1 MHAKYCHKWSNNMR
15 SVIGIRNLLKRR
27 EERAVTIETLSALH
41 IPEFTY
47 VHEIEVQRGSE
58 DKSTT
63 SFGSVKNVLFGYL
76 VDGWRRLFKTMVV
89 GEMSCSPN
97 TAKTAGN

>member
-1 MHAKYCHKWSNNMR
+1 MR
-15 SVIGIRNLLKRR
+15 SLIGIRNLLKRS
-27 EERAVTIETLSALH
+27 EERAVTIETLSALN

-47 VHEIEVQRGSE
+47 VHKIEVQRGSE
-58 DKSTT
+58 NKSTT

-76 VDGWRRLFKTMVV
+76 VDGWRRLIFKTMVV
-89 GEMSCSPN
+89 GETSCTPN